1 VATVEAE
8 VEEVAAAVSEAEEVT
23 EEVATVEAAVA
34 GRGTS
39 VGLAEEPVVAED
51 AEPNL
56 AAFAILPH
64 FRAYSLGSVFGHLDF
79 GRFVLGF
86 PLESLPETLGIVS

>member
-1 VATVEAE
+1 MNTNTIARNPCAPLPPLPKVSVAIVEAE

-51 AEPNL
+51 ADP
-56 AAFAILPH
+56 IDDRLPYPPP
-64 FRAYSLGSVFGHLDF
+64 FWL
-79 GRFVLGF
+79 
-86 PLESLPETLGIVS
+86 

>member
-1 VATVEAE
+1 MVIEEAE
-8 VEEVAAAVSEAEEVT
+8 DDEAVVVAVTEAAADT

-51 AEPNL
+51 ADP
-56 AAFAILPH
+56 I
-64 FRAYSLGSVFGHLDF
+64 GGHLPS
-79 GRFVLGF
+79 
-86 PLESLPETLGIVS
+86 PLPFRL

>member
-1 VATVEAE
+1 MEAE
-8 VEEVAAAVSEAEEVT
+8 VDEVAAAVSEAEEVT

-51 AEPNL
+51 ADP
-56 AAFAILPH
+56 IGGHLPLLYPSG
-64 FRAYSLGSVFGHLDF
+64 YSYPTGELSLTKPARNLGSG
-79 GRFVLGF
+79 
-86 PLESLPETLGIVS
+86 E

>member
-1 VATVEAE
+1 MSITGLVHVNVNCSDFERSKAFYEMLGFE
-8 VEEVAAAVSEAEEVT
+8 VFMDPLESNTPEVAAAVSEAEEVT

-51 AEPNL
+51 AEP
-56 AAFAILPH
+56 I
-64 FRAYSLGSVFGHLDF
+64 GGHL
-79 GRFVLGF
+79 
-86 PLESLPETLGIVS
+86 PSSLPFRL